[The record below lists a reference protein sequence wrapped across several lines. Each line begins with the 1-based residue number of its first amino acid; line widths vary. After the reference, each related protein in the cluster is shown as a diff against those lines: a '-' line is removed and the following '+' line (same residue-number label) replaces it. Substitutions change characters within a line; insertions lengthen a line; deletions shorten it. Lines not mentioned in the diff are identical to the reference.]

1 LNTDKYTYLLGHPQ
15 HVKKEDREA
24 LADLIKKYPFF
35 QSARALQLKALK
47 NEDSFL
53 YNEALKVTAAHTTD
67 RNILFNYITSK
78 SFAQH
83 EISQAILQ
91 HDNAVNELEVVSEN
105 VSEEISIAIDN
116 QLKAERKKADAILN
130 PALFQKK
137 LESIQNSLQNKK
149 EDQEPAAT
157 AKEVLE
163 VDKPLAFTKNDTH
176 SFSEWLK
183 LSKATPIKRDKGE
196 EEPKVETPEQD
207 PSDDENR
214 EKEKKFELIEKFI
227 EKGAKIRPQEK
238 NQKGQRAKTEK
249 INLAKPFT
257 QSPETLMTETLAQVY
272 VQQKKYSKAI
282 QAYKILILKNPEKSG
297 FFADRIR
304 AIKNLIN
311 TEDK

>member
-24 LADLIKKYPFF
+24 LANIIKKYPFF

-53 YNEALKVTAAHTTD
+53 YNEALKITAAHTTD

-91 HDNAVNELEVVSEN
+91 HDSAVNELEVVSEN

-130 PALFQKK
+130 PDLFQKK
-137 LESIQNSLQNKK
+137 LESIQHSLQNKK
-149 EDQEPAAT
+149 EKQEPAST
-157 AKEVLE
+157 PEEVLE
-163 VDKPLAFTKNDTH
+163 VDKPLAFTKTDTH

-183 LSKATPIKRDKGE
+183 LSKATPINRDRE
-196 EEPKVETPEQD
+196 EKESKVTTPEQQ
-207 PSDDENR
+207 SNDDENR

-227 EKGAKIRPQEK
+227 ENGAKIRPQEK
-238 NQKGQRAKTEK
+238 NQKGQQEKTEK